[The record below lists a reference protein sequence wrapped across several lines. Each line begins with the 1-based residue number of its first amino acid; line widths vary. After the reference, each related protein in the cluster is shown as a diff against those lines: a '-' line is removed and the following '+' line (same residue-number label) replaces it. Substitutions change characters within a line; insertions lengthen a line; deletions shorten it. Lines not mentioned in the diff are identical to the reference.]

1 MDPRIKEAIRD
12 AVRETGQ
19 PESLSR
25 KIAQW
30 YHEIT
35 SGNEDVSNLESAYR
49 HIDGL
54 FRDVT
59 PTDSSKSART
69 NSG

>member
-1 MDPRIKEAIRD
+1 MDPRIKQAISD
-12 AVRETGQ
+12 AVQETGQ

-35 SGNEDVSNLESAYR
+35 SGNEDVSNPESAYR

-59 PTDSSKSART
+59 PSESTHAANTRSS
-69 NSG
+69 